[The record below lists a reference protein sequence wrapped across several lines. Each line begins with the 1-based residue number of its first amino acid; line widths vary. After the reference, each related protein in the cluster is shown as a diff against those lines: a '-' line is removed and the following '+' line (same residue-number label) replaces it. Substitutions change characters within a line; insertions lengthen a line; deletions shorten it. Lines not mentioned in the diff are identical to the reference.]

1 MCSSGIGGSSSSEW
15 AGRLVREATVSLF
28 AVAVGTRTDNE
39 ATDAIIIAVVGDDG
53 DDIDNDFDNDNNEMG
68 YLGEL
73 VSEYLI
79 ALEELDL
86 IGITDRD
93 VSKFASTSASS
104 VVGNNNNKRY
114 DMHTRW

>member
-1 MCSSGIGGSSSSEW
+1 
-15 AGRLVREATVSLF
+15 
-28 AVAVGTRTDNE
+28 
-39 ATDAIIIAVVGDDG
+39 
-53 DDIDNDFDNDNNEMG
+53 MG

-93 VSKFASTSASS
+93 VSKFASTSPSS